1 MGNCDDNH
9 RLGKDCDN
17 SSAMPSEVAT
27 NIANVRERIRQAC
40 VASGRR
46 ESEVLLLAVSKTQG
60 PAAIRAAA
68 VAGVGDIGENY
79 CQEALAK
86 IAALG
91 DLALTWHFIGPLQS
105 NKSRTVAEHFAWVHS
120 VDRLK
125 IAERLS
131 QQRPSHLLPLNI
143 CVQVN
148 IDGEAT
154 KAGVEPAAL
163 PALLESIMPLP
174 HLQVRGLMAIPESTQ
189 PQHSFARLR
198 ALFEQQRRR
207 WPQLDTLSMGMSGDL
222 ETAIAEGA
230 TIVRVG
236 TDIFG
241 ARRATER

>member
-1 MGNCDDNH
+1 
-9 RLGKDCDN
+9 
-17 SSAMPSEVAT
+17 
-27 NIANVRERIRQAC
+27 
-40 VASGRR
+40 
-46 ESEVLLLAVSKTQG
+46 
-60 PAAIRAAA
+60 
-68 VAGVGDIGENY
+68 VGDIGENY

-131 QQRPSHLLPLNI
+131 QQRPSHLPPLNI

-189 PQHSFARLR
+189 PQDSFARLR

-207 WPQLDTLSMGMSGDL
+207 WPQLDTLSMGMTGDL

-230 TIVRVG
+230 TSVRVG

-241 ARRATER
+241 ARRAAER